1 MKKYIYFPLLF
12 LVGCTSINSTPNDEK
27 QNVELSL
34 NKVRTELEDIKH
46 DMNTYEIEQH
56 ILEGKLSDQEQS
68 ISALQTDT
76 IERYSAKLDS
86 LISDLETAKTQLES
100 MQKKQ
105 KQMLGDIAQLSHHA
119 NDTTSA
125 LTQYK
130 GRIESIE
137 KVVAKQSHNF
147 MHDYAEAELKR
158 YVVKSGDTLEKIA
171 QLFHTSPAEIKRVN
185 KRSND
190 LIIVGEE
197 LKVPKGGE

>member
-1 MKKYIYFPLLF
+1 MKQYAYIPLLLLF
-12 LVGCTSINSTPNDEK
+12 GCTSINSTPGDDK
-27 QNVELSL
+27 QTVELSL
-34 NKVRTELEDIKH
+34 NKVRTEIEDIKH

-68 ISALQTDT
+68 ISAMQTDT
-76 IERYSAKLDS
+76 LERYATKLDS
-86 LISDLETAKTQLES
+86 LISELETAKTLLDTL
-100 MQKKQ
+100 QKKQ
-105 KQMLGDIAQLSHHA
+105 KQMVSDIAQLSHHA

-137 KVVAKQSHNF
+137 KVVAKQSHSF
-147 MHDYAEAELKR
+147 THEHADAALSK

-171 QLFHTSPAEIKRVN
+171 QHFHTTPDEIKKVN
-185 KRSND
+185 KRTND

-197 LKVPKGGE
+197 LKVPNGGR